1 MNFSVSNKR
10 PCSYYQPEASLTQDS
25 LQEKKKQH
33 SELTP
38 FAMCTPSQH
47 RKHRQ
52 SLDRLQAPRGTLHAK
67 RRGFSYPRDRY
78 SVQGMAS
85 LSLHLI

>member
-38 FAMCTPSQH
+38 FCNVYSKPTQETQT
-47 RKHRQ
+47 K
-52 SLDRLQAPRGTLHAK
+52 PR
-67 RRGFSYPRDRY
+67 
-78 SVQGMAS
+78 
-85 LSLHLI
+85 